1 MFSMKD
7 NEGLVFTVV
16 IVVLMLGLVVYRL
29 VVGN

>member
-1 MFSMKD
+1 MFSIKD

-16 IVVLMLGLVVYRL
+16 IVILMLGLVVYRL